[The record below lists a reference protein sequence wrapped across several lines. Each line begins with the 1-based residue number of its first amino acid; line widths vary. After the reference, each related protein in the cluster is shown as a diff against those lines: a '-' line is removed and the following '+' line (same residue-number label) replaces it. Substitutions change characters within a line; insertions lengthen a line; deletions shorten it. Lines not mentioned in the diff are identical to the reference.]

1 MIEQELR
8 TEIVQLKAQLAER
21 DKIILDLKEKVEYL
35 QRENKELCK
44 EIEKLCKENERLHKE
59 LRKYKNENTPS

>member
-8 TEIVQLKAQLAER
+8 TEIVQLKARLAER

-35 QRENKELCK
+35 QRENAKSRFLST
-44 EIEKLCKENERLHKE
+44 
-59 LRKYKNENTPS
+59 YV